1 MNKHKQ
7 ISIFKENYFDLVTKS
22 PERILSITFLLICI
36 LGVIIINYLSF
47 LIATRKIKKDNIVDV
62 IKTY

>member
-1 MNKHKQ
+1 MINEATFD
-7 ISIFKENYFDLVTKS
+7 SLLDTPLNIFI
-22 PERILSITFLLICI
+22 PPLLICI

-62 IKTY
+62 VKTY